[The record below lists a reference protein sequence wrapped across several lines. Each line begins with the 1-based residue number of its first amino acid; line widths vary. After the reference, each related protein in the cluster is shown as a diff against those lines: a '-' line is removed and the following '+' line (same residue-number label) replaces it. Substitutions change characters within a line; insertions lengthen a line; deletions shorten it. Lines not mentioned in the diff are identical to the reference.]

1 MSAPLEPT
9 PKLLRSFTR
18 TAEKQCLVHRP
29 STVDGLMETVARL
42 RHANEAFSLL
52 GGGNS
57 FGDVF
62 LPRGAHV
69 IDTSAMSARGEL
81 KKENGTLTVECGLR
95 SGPLSEYLLTQ
106 GYYLPSSAGSLTNTV
121 AGDISSD
128 VNGKDSWRVGN
139 YASNVHSFRALL
151 ANGEVRHIDRSSP
164 DLFNAFTGG
173 LGMLGLI
180 LEVELEAEKAPSAHL
195 TLNREVTGSLSDTLR
210 AFSLLRPDEWH
221 FAYAWVDVLGNGTT
235 VGRSIIEKARF
246 DEEGIFAGKRN
257 AFAPKKR
264 ILGLTDE
271 QFWAMY
277 RGTQRLLR
285 ATGSDRLVAQVVNS
299 IHYHRTRW
307 DGRVRHG
314 VPLTE
319 YQYPM
324 LKALP
329 NWNKGISPKG
339 MHELQFLF
347 SETNFEQAFLEILTL
362 LRKHRLYP
370 LICAI
375 RKHRSTTGLLSFS
388 GDGLSFT
395 VNFDRACLPDAA
407 SSDRVERTLMACAIR
422 HGGKVYL
429 SKYPYLTAEECAAMY
444 PGLDDFK
451 SVKAQ
456 LDPDNLFASATSERL
471 LGG

>member
-9 PKLLRSFTR
+9 RKLLRSFTR
-18 TAEKQCLVHRP
+18 TAEKLCLVHCPR
-29 STVDGLMETVARL
+29 TAGELVETVVHL
-42 RHANEAFSLL
+42 RGANEAFSIL

-62 LPRGAHV
+62 LPKGVHV
-69 IDTSAMSARGEL
+69 IDTSFISGKSEL
-81 KKENGTLTVECGLR
+81 NKESGSLNVPCSLR
-95 SGPLSEYLLTQ
+95 SGPLCEYLLTH

-164 DLFNAFTGG
+164 DLFNALTGG

-180 LEVELEAEKAPSAHL
+180 LEVELEAVKAPSVHL
-195 TLNREVTGSLSDTLR
+195 TLSREVTGSLSDTLR

-221 FAYAWVDVLGNGTT
+221 FAYAWVDVLGNSST

-246 DEEGIFAGKRN
+246 DEEDTFAGEKN
-257 AFAPKKR
+257 AFAPKKK
-264 ILGLTDE
+264 ILGLTDDR
-271 QFWAMY
+271 FWTIY
-277 RGTQRLLR
+277 RGTQQLLR
-285 ATGSDRLVAQVVNS
+285 ATRSDRLVAQAVNS
-299 IHYHRTRW
+299 IHYHRARW
-307 DGRVRHG
+307 NGRVQRG

-347 SETNFEQAFLEILTL
+347 SESRFEQAFLEILAL

-370 LICAI
+370 MICAI
-375 RKHRSTTGLLSFS
+375 RKHKATAGLLSFS

-395 VNFDRACLPDAA
+395 VNFDRACLTDAA
-407 SSDRVERTLMACAIR
+407 SSDRVERALMACAIS

-451 SVKAQ
+451 SVKSQ